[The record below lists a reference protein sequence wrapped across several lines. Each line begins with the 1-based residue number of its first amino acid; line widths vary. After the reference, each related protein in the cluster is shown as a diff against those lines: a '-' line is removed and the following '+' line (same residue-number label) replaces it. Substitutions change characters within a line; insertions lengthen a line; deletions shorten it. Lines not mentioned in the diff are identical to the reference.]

1 MDTLENRSTFDL
13 TQNDDESVDE
23 WELELTETSE
33 TSIRVK
39 KIATAAI
46 LAALSL
52 VTFSPLASFIP
63 RIPGWGIALIDPI
76 SFCWIVAFLLG
87 GIEVGLLTTFA
98 GSIGLFFFDPFTPI
112 GPIFKILATVPMI
125 IVPWLGMRLRA
136 NNAGGEHLG
145 NVREYAL
152 LMFLAYVIRLGV
164 MIPLNLLVAP
174 IFFPEFDT
182 FTVIIYA
189 LTLNSIQSII
199 DALGPFIIVH
209 SSTLFKHFGM
219 W

>member
-1 MDTLENRSTFDL
+1 MTQSQEDTPYAHEMEL
-13 TQNDDESVDE
+13 VD
-23 WELELTETSE
+23 SSKS
-33 TSIRVK
+33 SIRIK
-39 KIATAAI
+39 KIATAGI

-52 VTFSPLASFIP
+52 ASFSPLAAFIP

-112 GPIFKILATVPMI
+112 GPIFKILATIPMI
-125 IVPWLGMRLRA
+125 LIPWVGMRLRA
-136 NNAGGEHLG
+136 PDGGGEYLG
-145 NVREYAL
+145 NMQEYAL
-152 LMFLAYVIRLGV
+152 LMVLAYVVRLGI

-182 FTVIIYA
+182 FSVIIYA
-189 LTLNSIQSII
+189 LTLNTVQSIL
-199 DALGPFIIVH
+199 DAIGPFIIVH
-209 SSTLFKHFGM
+209 LSSLFKHFGM